1 MASYLNIRDAADYLG
16 ISPHTLYKLVERSE
30 VPAAKVGGSWRLN
43 PETLDEFLQA
53 KLPGKSQ
60 ATSRRNRSLEILIVE
75 RDEQV
80 RRDLAS
86 MAMSRG
92 ARPQMAGSLED
103 AVLLLAG
110 DPPDLV
116 LYGVPDDQ
124 TQALE
129 FLRQVRL
136 VCSDCRIALMVAPD
150 RAAELGELMEF
161 GPLIMLR
168 TPVERPDMVSLIALI

>member
-43 PETLDEFLQA
+43 PAALDEFLQA
-53 KLPGKSQ
+53 KPS
-60 ATSRRNRSLEILIVE
+60 ANVRRTRSPEVLIVE
-75 RDEQV
+75 RDEQL

-92 ARPQMAGSLED
+92 ARPQMVGSLED
-103 AVLLLAG
+103 AMLLLTG
-110 DPPDLV
+110 EPPDLV
-116 LYGVPDDQ
+116 LYGVPEDP
-124 TQALE
+124 AEAAE
-129 FLRQVRL
+129 FLRRVRSA
-136 VCSDCRIALMVAPD
+136 CPGCRIALMVAPG
-150 RAAELGELMEF
+150 RAAELDGLMEF